1 MLLPT
6 PPPQFLFILAT
17 DTFVVTTGDNK
28 PWAEFSSFIHFFI
41 TYSFILSLYKLSLSQ
56 NAAITWGSLHAGAL
70 WSGSLYF
77 MEKPFRVI
85 IDIIKVVSIM

>member
-41 TYSFILSLYKLSLSQ
+41 PMPRSMFCKAGVPKHLIPLVLILFAFWWEEPTSK
-56 NAAITWGSLHAGAL
+56 
-70 WSGSLYF
+70 
-77 MEKPFRVI
+77 
-85 IDIIKVVSIM
+85 SICK